1 MSTHFA
7 GKVALVT
14 GGASGI
20 GAELARQL
28 AEAGAAVIVADL
40 DAEGAARVAAALG
53 DGAQGVALDVRDAG
67 AFEALVARVWSERGG
82 IDLLFNNAGVAV
94 AGEAHAMSLEDWTWV
109 LDVNLRGVVHGVA
122 AAYPRM
128 VARGRGHIVNT
139 ASLAGLIPSPWLAA
153 YAAAKHAVV
162 GLSAALRAEGRG
174 FGVSVSAVC
183 PGFIATPL
191 VAERAVMRGVPRE
204 LALGQVMVRPLAP
217 DACARAILRGVRKDR
232 ARIVVTGHAHFLHW
246 LHRLAPGALAWLA
259 ARGIERGRAR
269 AARAAST

>member
-28 AEAGAAVIVADL
+28 AQAGAMVIVADL
-40 DAEGAARVAAALG
+40 DAEGAARVAASLG
-53 DGAQGVALDVRDAG
+53 DAAEGVALDVRDAS
-67 AFEALVARVWSERGG
+67 AFEALVARVWAERGA

-94 AGEAHAMSLEDWTWV
+94 AGEAHAMSLDDWRWV
-109 LDVNLRGVVHGVA
+109 LDVNLLGVVHGVA

-191 VAERAVMRGVPRE
+191 VSERAVMRGVPRE
-204 LALGQVMVRPLAP
+204 LALGQVMVRPLAA

-232 ARIVVTGHAHFLHW
+232 ARIVITGHAHVLHW
-246 LHRLAPGALAWLA
+246 LHRLVPDTLGWLV

-269 AARAAST
+269 AARATAS